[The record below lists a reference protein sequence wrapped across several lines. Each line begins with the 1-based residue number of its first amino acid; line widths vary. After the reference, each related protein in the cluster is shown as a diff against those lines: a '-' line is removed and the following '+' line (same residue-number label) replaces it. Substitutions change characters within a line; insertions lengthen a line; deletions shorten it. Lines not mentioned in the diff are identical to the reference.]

1 MINSRDIKDLD
12 PRMVPLCKKFIADCK
27 SAGIDIIIT
36 STYRDYESQRALYA
50 QGRTTPGKIVTNAK
64 PGQSFH
70 NFRVA
75 FDFCPIVNGK
85 AQFNDLA
92 TFKRCGA
99 IAECIGLE
107 WAGRWKTFKEYGH
120 CQLPGQDLKVLQNKS
135 GLL

>member
-36 STYRDYESQRALYA
+36 STYRDYMSQRALFF

-64 PGQSFH
+64 PGESFH

-99 IAECIGLE
+99 IAEGIGLE

-135 GLL
+135 RLL